1 MLASAVRRVAR
12 SLLSKLGTP
21 TLVHLITVFY
31 HGKLC
36 SFSFSLIRK
45 GCSQIRSGASNSFG
59 ALLKNASAIWSLH
72 WSAIVCFIWTS
83 VPIPYYMNV
92 IPTNLK
98 VRFVSKIRPQKWTN
112 VNAHRINCWLNKLA
126 PKNGN
131 WLAIRSCI
139 DELMCRCAKI
149 VVYMKNAKKVT
160 LNSAW
165 KMFGIQ
171 LLARCRSSTKSCKKG
186 EKPVSL

>member
-112 VNAHRINCWLNKLA
+112 ANAVDQLLTKQA
-126 PKNGN
+126 EN

-139 DELMCRCAKI
+139 DELKQM
-149 VVYMKNAKKVT
+149 YKNSCLWKMQKKVT

-186 EKPVSL
+186 EKHVSL